1 MNSADVA
8 TTLQTLTDELGR
20 VFLGQEETVDGVL
33 TAFLAGGHVL
43 VEGVPGLG
51 KTLLARTLSA
61 LTTGSFNR
69 IQFTPDLMPS
79 DITGSHV
86 FNMKTREF
94 EFYRGPV
101 FCNILIADEINRAP
115 AKTHSALLE
124 VMQEHQVTIDGKT
137 FELPAPFF
145 VIATQNPLET
155 EGTYALPE
163 AQLDRFMFKLLI
175 DYPSEA
181 READVLRQAIGES
194 SPEKTLPSLEPVLP
208 IEQLSALSAAIDAVR
223 VSDEII
229 AYANQLVR
237 ATRRAPAIETG
248 ASPRA
253 GITLLKGARVQ
264 AVIDG
269 RDYVVPDDVRG
280 LALPALRHRVRLTPE
295 AEVGGEQ
302 VDDILIALLAT
313 VPVPGASNE
322 D

>member
-1 MNSADVA
+1 MNSADA
-8 TTLQTLTDELGR
+8 ASTLQTLTDELGR
-20 VFLGQEETVDGVL
+20 VFLGQAETVDGVL

-51 KTLLARTLSA
+51 KTLLARTLST

-124 VMQEHQVTIDGKT
+124 VMAERQVSIDGKG
-137 FELPAPFF
+137 FELPEPFF
-145 VIATQNPLET
+145 VIAAQNPLET

-181 READVLRQAIGES
+181 READILRQAIGDS
-194 SPEKTLPSLEPVLP
+194 APEKALQRIEPILPVEQLA
-208 IEQLSALSAAIDAVR
+208 QLSAGVEAVR
-223 VSDEII
+223 VSDAIVD
-229 AYANQLVR
+229 YANQLVR

-253 GITLLKGARVQ
+253 GITLLKGARVE
-264 AVIDG
+264 AIIDG
-269 RDYVVPDDVRG
+269 RDYVVPDDVRV
-280 LALPALRHRVRLTPE
+280 LALPALRHRIRLTPE
-295 AEVGGEQ
+295 AEVGGER
-302 VDDILIALLAT
+302 VDDILSALLAT
-313 VPVPGASNE
+313 VPVPGAANE

>member
-1 MNSADVA
+1 MNSADA
-8 TTLQTLTDELGR
+8 ASTLQTLTDELGR
-20 VFLGQEETVDGVL
+20 VFLGQAETVDGVL

-51 KTLLARTLSA
+51 KTLLARTLST

-124 VMQEHQVTIDGKT
+124 VMAERQVSIDGKR
-137 FELPAPFF
+137 FELPEPFF
-145 VIATQNPLET
+145 VIAAQNPLET

-181 READVLRQAIGES
+181 READILRQAIGDS
-194 SPEKTLPSLEPVLP
+194 APEKALQRIEPILPVEQLA
-208 IEQLSALSAAIDAVR
+208 QLSAGVEAVR
-223 VSDEII
+223 VSDAIVD
-229 AYANQLVR
+229 YANQLVR

-253 GITLLKGARVQ
+253 GITLLKGARVE
-264 AVIDG
+264 AIIDG
-269 RDYVVPDDVRG
+269 RDYVVPDDVRV
-280 LALPALRHRVRLTPE
+280 LALPALRHRIRLTPE
-295 AEVGGEQ
+295 AEVGGER
-302 VDDILIALLAT
+302 VDDILSALLAT
-313 VPVPGASNE
+313 VPVPGAANE

>member
-1 MNSADVA
+1 
-8 TTLQTLTDELGR
+8 
-20 VFLGQEETVDGVL
+20 VL

-61 LTTGSFNR
+61 LSTGSFNR

-94 EFYRGPV
+94 EFYPGPV

-124 VMQEHQVTIDGKT
+124 VMSEAHVTIDGKC
-137 FELPAPFF
+137 FAVPQPFF

-181 READVLRQAIGES
+181 GEADVLRQAIGDAA
-194 SPEKTLPSLEPVLP
+194 PEKTLPTMQPVIG
-208 IEQLSALSAAIDAVR
+208 IEQLPILIEAIGHVR
-223 VSDEII
+223 VSDGIVH
-229 AYANQLVR
+229 YANQLVR
-237 ATRRAPAIETG
+237 ATRHAPAIETG

-264 AVIDG
+264 AIMDG

-280 LALPALRHRVRLTPE
+280 IALPALRHRIRLTPE
-295 AEVGGEQ
+295 AEVGGERI
-302 VDDILIALLAT
+302 DDILNLLLAS
-313 VPVPGASNE
+313 VPVPGGADE
-322 D
+322 E